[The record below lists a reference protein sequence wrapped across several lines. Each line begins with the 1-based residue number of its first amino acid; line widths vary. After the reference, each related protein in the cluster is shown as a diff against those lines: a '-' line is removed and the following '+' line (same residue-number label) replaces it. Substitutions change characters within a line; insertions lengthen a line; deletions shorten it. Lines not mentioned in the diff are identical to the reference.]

1 MIDEDVL
8 RALLADAAESAP
20 APGRA
25 PDALLDAITDG
36 AVPARKPVRRGR
48 VLVGVAAALLLLLV
62 GGAVLVDD
70 APSDRLTFQSGAP
83 EPTMLPTTTT
93 FPAGIAGGQAVGD
106 VGASATAAG
115 SGGGSG
121 AASGAT
127 SGGSS
132 AGAAAP
138 SPAAPPALPT
148 IPDTARVI
156 RTGSLELEVDA
167 RGFERAVERITSIA
181 VGLGGY
187 VSESTTTE
195 FDDEPHGTIT
205 LRVPAGSFDQL
216 VLEVRKLGDVKAVT
230 SKGTDVTSQFTDL
243 LARLSALT
251 ATRDRLF
258 EVLRGAR
265 NVGDII
271 AVQDRITGVQTEIEQ
286 LQGQQRLLEDQ
297 TSFGTLSVVLG
308 EPGADITEAPEP
320 DDGLGAAWREARR
333 RFGNSLEGLVSWSGS
348 AAVVLLVLAV
358 LAVLGR
364 LAWVRWRRLLV

>member
-8 RALLADAAESAP
+8 RTLLADAAESIP
-20 APGRA
+20 PPGRA
-25 PDALLDAITDG
+25 PDALLDAMAEG
-36 AVPARKPVRRGR
+36 VVPARKPVRRGR
-48 VLVGVAAALLLLLV
+48 VLAGVAAALLLVLV
-62 GGAVLVDD
+62 GGAVLGDD
-70 APSDRLTFQSGAP
+70 APSDRPTFQSATP
-83 EPTMLPTTTT
+83 EPTMLSTTTT
-93 FPAGIAGGQAVGD
+93 SPAGIAGGQAVGA
-106 VGASATAAG
+106 VGATAG

-121 AASGAT
+121 TASGAS

-132 AGAAAP
+132 AGAGAP

-156 RTGSLELEVDA
+156 RTGSLELEVDG
-167 RGFERAVERITSIA
+167 RGFERAVERITSVA

-205 LRVPAGSFDQL
+205 LRVPSGSFDQL

-243 LARLSALT
+243 LARLAALT

-308 EPGADITEAPEP
+308 EPGADRAETPEP

-348 AAVVLLVLAV
+348 AAVVLLVLVV
-358 LAVLGR
+358 LVALGR
-364 LAWVRWRRLLV
+364 LVWVRWRRLLV